1 MCKYGCEHHATGPAG
16 WANATCPGVWGCR
29 GPHAVPTLVSPTPA
43 LLPRSGTGLGLARPS
58 CSPLMSGK
66 CCSCSYGRWR
76 GSMRCSCR
84 WAHTRVLRLVLPRLG
99 LTYLAEDPSSAFV
112 GSSLTAGE
120 RPCPMELLCA
130 EAAGGCGSTAPTPAR
145 TLLQANSQP
154 APPANTSNPL
164 PRALAHAPQ
173 WVCSPPAACITQA
186 GTSSAIFAP
195 NPSNTQ
201 TLPRSLKR

>member
-1 MCKYGCEHHATGPAG
+1 
-16 WANATCPGVWGCR
+16 
-29 GPHAVPTLVSPTPA
+29 
-43 LLPRSGTGLGLARPS
+43 
-58 CSPLMSGK
+58 
-66 CCSCSYGRWR
+66 
-76 GSMRCSCR
+76 MRCSCR

-173 WVCSPPAACITQA
+173 WVCSPPCCLHH
-186 GTSSAIFAP
+186 TSRHKLCHFCP
-195 NPSNTQ
+195 KPV
-201 TLPRSLKR
+201 